1 MDTNTFMN
9 RYRRLTEQ
17 IASLPPAQRPRL
29 QRQAEDALH
38 RFLHRA
44 PAAAQS
50 RPRRLAG

>member
-9 RYRRLTEQ
+9 RYRQLTEQ
-17 IASLPPAQRPRL
+17 IAKMPQSQRPRL
-29 QRQAEDALH
+29 QRQAEDALQ

-44 PAAAQS
+44 PEAAQP